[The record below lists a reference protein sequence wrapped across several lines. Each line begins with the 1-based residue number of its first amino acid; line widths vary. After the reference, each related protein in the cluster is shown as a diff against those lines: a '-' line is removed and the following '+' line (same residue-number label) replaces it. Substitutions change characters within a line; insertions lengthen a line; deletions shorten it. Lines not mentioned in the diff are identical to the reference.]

1 MELNNNY
8 QSVGFLYQ
16 QLSKEKDITSSVD
29 KNDKS
34 TFEKLDN
41 VDVSNNKNTQRDEES
56 KKIENTVSSMPNLNN
71 AKEELSKNNNL
82 NKLERMKV
90 ETTIFRIYKFST
102 NNFIVF
108 DQPRSIL
115 KLRNLLSKI
124 FNFQFSLNKKTLN
137 LDSFVK
143 NNLESINHISKI
155 DAREIIHPNN
165 IFEKKILYT
174 QSFDN
179 DLFDFFGKKLTAK
192 SYKIFKID
200 LFFNDMPTV
209 KITISYDFKF
219 VFSKIDHDNFLLF
232 LMKSQNNIE
241 SLKINFN

>member
-1 MELNNNY
+1 MITFVLIIKFNY
-8 QSVGFLYQ
+8 
-16 QLSKEKDITSSVD
+16 
-29 KNDKS
+29 KNI
-34 TFEKLDN
+34 FIEEYLD
-41 VDVSNNKNTQRDEES
+41 
-56 KKIENTVSSMPNLNN
+56 L
-71 AKEELSKNNNL
+71 NNNL

-179 DLFDFFGKKLTAK
+179 DLFDFFGKKLTTK

>member
-1 MELNNNY
+1 MMNKISFY
-8 QSVGFLYQ
+8 DASFPCDFG
-16 QLSKEKDITSSVD
+16 DIPSRL
-29 KNDKS
+29 
-34 TFEKLDN
+34 ERE
-41 VDVSNNKNTQRDEES
+41 TQRNESESIKVVKKRTSYIECVFTYKNIFIEEY
-56 KKIENTVSSMPNLNN
+56 LD
-71 AKEELSKNNNL
+71 LNNNL

>member
-1 MELNNNY
+1 MLNFWL
-8 QSVGFLYQ
+8 Q
-16 QLSKEKDITSSVD
+16 
-29 KNDKS
+29 
-34 TFEKLDN
+34 
-41 VDVSNNKNTQRDEES
+41 
-56 KKIENTVSSMPNLNN
+56 KKIIRRKTQTNWKVFFFLLQLIKNIFI
-71 AKEELSKNNNL
+71 EEYLDLNNNL

-165 IFEKKILYT
+165 IFENSSDGNLC
-174 QSFDN
+174 
-179 DLFDFFGKKLTAK
+179 
-192 SYKIFKID
+192 
-200 LFFNDMPTV
+200 
-209 KITISYDFKF
+209 
-219 VFSKIDHDNFLLF
+219 
-232 LMKSQNNIE
+232 
-241 SLKINFN
+241 